1 MLYFVS
7 NETAASAKI
16 SSSAGPPQWFMERFK
31 PCDPLRVGITLL
43 QLGTKPYFDEIYY
56 NSGFPR
62 EKYHEGT
69 RFAWKAIPILKLID
83 AYIESAHQEDPS
95 PELIEQRL
103 HQFTGLAYI
112 DIFECMNQ
120 RRTAFD
126 PELWDVIVLQRS
138 SLLVQYYPGSNL
150 IWNRTREELDDEAD
164 RHFREQLAEEEEE
177 ERGRREAA
185 I

>member
-1 MLYFVS
+1 M
-7 NETAASAKI
+7 
-16 SSSAGPPQWFMERFK
+16 
-31 PCDPLRVGITLL
+31 
-43 QLGTKPYFDEIYY
+43 
-56 NSGFPR
+56 
-62 EKYHEGT
+62 
-69 RFAWKAIPILKLID
+69 ID
-83 AYIESAHQEDPS
+83 AYIENAYPDDSA

-103 HQFTGLAYI
+103 HQFTGLAYV

-120 RRTAFD
+120 RRTTFE

-138 SLLVQYYPGSNL
+138 SLLVQYYPDSNL